1 MFIYS
6 SSFSLEK
13 FLLKT
18 LVQRQARVNH
28 KRRRRKENEK
38 DERTTR
44 NKQTNKKRLNV
55 LVNPITYDLAAGIE
69 ELICLVM
76 NFICKEKRKYDYY

>member
-1 MFIYS
+1 MREQ
-6 SSFSLEK
+6 LE
-13 FLLKT
+13 T
-18 LVQRQARVNH
+18 
-28 KRRRRKENEK
+28 
-38 DERTTR
+38 
-44 NKQTNKKRLNV
+44 NKQKKKRLNV